1 MKFDMLNHWFINGNI
16 IGISLMKYYVDIE
29 LVSENDKVMA
39 KLRLND
45 DNMKVLVFIFR
56 SLEDAITFAEDVIN
70 KDCYVTIDD
79 IKKSYLEYNESGKIK
94 KKYLK

>member
-16 IGISLMKYYVDIE
+16 MGISLMKYYVDIE
-29 LVSENDKVMA
+29 LVSKNDKVMA

-45 DNMKVLVFIFR
+45 ENMKRLVFMFE
-56 SLEDAITFAEDVIN
+56 SLEEAVTFAEDVIN
-70 KDCYVTIDD
+70 KDCYVSIDD
-79 IKKSYLEYNESGKIK
+79 IKESYLEYSESVKIK

>member
-29 LVSENDKVMA
+29 LVSENDKVIA

-45 DNMKVLVFIFR
+45 ENMKVLIFIFR

-70 KDCYVTIDD
+70 KDCYVTIND
-79 IKKSYLEYNESGKIK
+79 IKESYVEYIESSKIK